1 MELKLALGLC
11 QLFSLIVFGMLGR
24 WYLVPWLTLQNRG
37 TALIALLSP
46 HLFRYIALQAYS
58 AQRAGFPI
66 SDSALSRIVYGDVA
80 GAMLAVAA
88 IVALRHASR
97 VAVPMVWVLVV
108 ATIVDTVLNISGGIR
123 ENLFGA
129 ASNVTWLVVGF
140 YVPLLIVSLGLT
152 VWQLYSR
159 RREALVAPAAA
170 KSRVPNRVSLA
181 S

>member
-1 MELKLALGLC
+1 
-11 QLFSLIVFGMLGR
+11 
-24 WYLVPWLTLQNRG
+24 
-37 TALIALLSP
+37 
-46 HLFRYIALQAYS
+46 
-58 AQRAGFPI
+58 
-66 SDSALSRIVYGDVA
+66 
-80 GAMLAVAA
+80 MLAVAA